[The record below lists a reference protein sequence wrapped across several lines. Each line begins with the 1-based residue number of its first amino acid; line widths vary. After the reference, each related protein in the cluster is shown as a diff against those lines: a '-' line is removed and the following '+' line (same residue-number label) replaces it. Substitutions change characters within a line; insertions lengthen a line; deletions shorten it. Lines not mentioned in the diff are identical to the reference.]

1 MAKVREDE
9 ETQKHTLHLF
19 KGDFEQL
26 QQLYPDLGAS
36 VIIRRLVRKKL
47 EEMNGKM
54 KQVNVEVD
62 L

>member
-1 MAKVREDE
+1 MAKIREEE

-26 QQLYPDLGAS
+26 QRLYPELGAS

-54 KQVNVEVD
+54 KEIKVEVD
-62 L
+62 I